1 MVSRIVLPVLN
12 IEQDAK
18 PVMKKVLRGAKQ
30 FTEQRINSQSNSTSS
45 TSFSFQPPS
54 QNTVIDRC
62 IYLNATLS
70 LTSANDANG
79 LKPDAASSITSLPA
93 NTRNATDTSVG
104 FPMRRC
110 VVPVHGPAADQAAAI
125 ARVVQPNA
133 IGRTNLTSSTTQI
146 DMVAADGVKLA
157 ELITGNNLAPRQFP
171 LANAMQ
177 SLDVTINGTHFT
189 VSPTEYIQAV
199 MRYTTPQYR
208 NTIFSGT
215 AHAPDRD
222 VKTPFGFLESPLN
235 LHGEG
240 SYLGELPRGLL
251 LSAAKIKS
259 TTNLLFQNIREPLF
273 ISPLL
278 QYFGHGMTNI
288 NEINVTINWCSGLF
302 PRMFSYVPCNN
313 VNIPFP
319 QGVNAPDPTDLSV
332 TVVEPKLI
340 LRYYT
345 PDDDINIPAQ
355 ITLPYNQPY
364 RLSKSLGSIAAN
376 NGLLSFTGDNIR
388 LNQIPAAVYIWIQR
402 STAER
407 NMANHSAFT
416 DYHNPIDSLQ
426 INFGNQTSILGNLN
440 KAQLVDLAVDNG
452 FDAGTA
458 VLNSGSWNQQ
468 NAFCLKLV
476 FGKDIPLPEGQTIGL
491 RGDFN
496 FQVTG
501 QYEQPMS
508 LQTSVF
514 RTRGNT
520 RIALSAGD
528 ATDATAATA
537 NLNLEQLFIYSGKVD
552 IRPQECTVETGIISV
567 GDINGAEDMDGSY
580 DSMGYEGGSFVGGSH
595 VGGSVVGGSAVGGGF
610 GSIISG
616 LAAALPGAMKAGK
629 DAAQTVDSVKD
640 VLKAYQSRK

>member
-1 MVSRIVLPVLN
+1 MAASRILLPVLN

-18 PVMKKVLRGAKQ
+18 PVVKKVLRGAKQ
-30 FTEQRINSQSNSTSS
+30 FTEQRINAQSNSTSS

-70 LTSANDANG
+70 LTSSSGADS

-93 NTRNATDTSVG
+93 YTRNAADTSVG

-110 VVPVHGPAADQAAAI
+110 VVPVHGPAADAAGAI

-133 IGRTNLTSSTTQI
+133 IGRTNLTSRLDQA
-146 DMVAADGVKLA
+146 DMVAVDGEGLA

-199 MRYTTPQYR
+199 LRYTTPQYR

-240 SYLGELPRGLL
+240 SYLGELPRGVL
-251 LSAAKIKS
+251 LSAAKIGAGN
-259 TTNLLFQNIREPLF
+259 NLLFQNIREPLF

-319 QGVNAPDPTDLSV
+319 AGVNAPDPTDLTV

-364 RLSKSLGSIAAN
+364 RLSKSLGPFAPSTD
-376 NGLLSFTGDNIR
+376 LKSFNGDNIR

-407 NMANHSAFT
+407 NLPNHSAFT

-440 KAQLVDLAVDNG
+440 KAQNKAQLVDLAVDNG

-468 NAFCLKLV
+468 NAFKGV
-476 FGKDIPLPEGQTIGL
+476 
-491 RGDFN
+491 
-496 FQVTG
+496 
-501 QYEQPMS
+501 
-508 LQTSVF
+508 
-514 RTRGNT
+514 
-520 RIALSAGD
+520 AW
-528 ATDATAATA
+528 
-537 NLNLEQLFIYSGKVD
+537 
-552 IRPQECTVETGIISV
+552 
-567 GDINGAEDMDGSY
+567 
-580 DSMGYEGGSFVGGSH
+580 
-595 VGGSVVGGSAVGGGF
+595 
-610 GSIISG
+610 
-616 LAAALPGAMKAGK
+616 
-629 DAAQTVDSVKD
+629 
-640 VLKAYQSRK
+640 

>member
-1 MVSRIVLPVLN
+1 MVSRIVLPVFN

-70 LTSANDANG
+70 LTSTNDANG

-93 NTRNATDTSVG
+93 NTSNAADTSVG

-110 VVPVHGPAADQAAAI
+110 VVPVFGPAANGDGAA
-125 ARVVQPNA
+125 ARVVQPKT
-133 IGRTNLTSSTTQI
+133 IGRTDLTSSTNQA
-146 DMVAADGVKLA
+146 DMVANDGEGLA

-199 MRYTTPQYR
+199 LRYTTPQYR

-240 SYLGELPRGLL
+240 SYLGELPRGVL
-251 LSAAKIKS
+251 LSAAKL
-259 TTNLLFQNIREPLF
+259 TAGVHNNLLFQNIREPLF

-364 RLSKSLGSIAAN
+364 RLSKALGLQAPNA
-376 NGLLSFTGDNIR
+376 GLLSFTGDNIR

-407 NMANHSAFT
+407 NMAEHSAFT

-508 LQTSVF
+508 LQASGVF
-514 RTRGNT
+514 KTRGDT
-520 RIALSAGD
+520 LIGLSAGAGSNAD
-528 ATDATAATA
+528 AATA
-537 NLNLEQLFIYSGKVD
+537 NHLLALSSYSFTRAKLIFVHRNAQLK
-552 IRPQECTVETGIISV
+552 QELSLLVMLLVQRT
-567 GDINGAEDMDGSY
+567 
-580 DSMGYEGGSFVGGSH
+580 
-595 VGGSVVGGSAVGGGF
+595 
-610 GSIISG
+610 
-616 LAAALPGAMKAGK
+616 
-629 DAAQTVDSVKD
+629 
-640 VLKAYQSRK
+640 

>member
-70 LTSANDANG
+70 LTSSQADS
-79 LKPDAASSITSLPA
+79 LIPDAASSITSIPA
-93 NTRNATDTSVG
+93 YTSNAANTSVG

-110 VVPVHGPAADQAAAI
+110 VVPVHGPATDQANVI
-125 ARVVQPNA
+125 ARHFQPNR
-133 IGRTNLTSSTTQI
+133 IGRTTISSRTSQV
-146 DMVAADGVKLA
+146 DMVAGASEFA

-240 SYLGELPRGLL
+240 SYLGELPRGVL
-251 LSAAKIKS
+251 LSAARVNN

-313 VNIPFP
+313 VNIPLP
-319 QGVNAPDPTDLSV
+319 QGVNAPDPTDLTV
-332 TVVEPKLI
+332 TVEEPKLI

-355 ITLPYNQPY
+355 ITLPYHQPY
-364 RLSKSLGSIAAN
+364 RLSKSLGPIAAN
-376 NGLLSFTGDNIR
+376 ANLLSFTGDNIR

-407 NMANHSAFT
+407 NLANHSAFT

-514 RTRGNT
+514 RTRGNDP
-520 RIALSAGD
+520 IGLSAGAAND
-528 ATDATAATA
+528 AAAATA
-537 NLNLEQLFIYSGKVD
+537 NLDLEQLFIYSGKVD

-567 GDINGAEDMDGSY
+567 GDVVGAEDMNGSY

-616 LAAALPGAMKAGK
+616 LAAALPGAIKAGQ
-629 DAAQTVDSVKD
+629 DAAQTAKSVRDVVD
-640 VLKAYQSRK
+640 AYRSRA